1 MAKKLEKLFDPIQ
14 IGSLQLPNRII
25 MAAITTNFDYESL
38 ERQVAFF
45 SARAAGGAGMLTLGA
60 LQTLYP
66 GRRGHIWSMNL
77 NNDEDIPKL
86 RKLTGAIEQNGSLSM
101 AQLATYGYWAKN
113 GPGSIAEDVA
123 PSAVELSREALHP
136 TYARADIIPKV
147 RQLEREE
154 IQLIVKQVGDAAE
167 RASKAGFDAVEL
179 QVVGGNLL
187 NRFTNPTT
195 NQRSDDYGG
204 SVKNRARIIL
214 EIIAEIKRR
223 IGDDFPL
230 VCRIPGDDLMS
241 FGLKLEGWKDFAPLL
256 EDAGVHAINIMPG
269 WHESKV
275 PRVQMLLPR
284 AGFVYLAEGIKE
296 VVKIPV
302 AAGNNINDPVLA
314 EEIIA
319 EGRADLIAMGRPL
332 LADPELPNKA
342 KQGLVEDIRRC
353 VRCNHCFECLPRLE
367 PVSCAVNA
375 MCGREGT
382 HGIHPA
388 SVIKKVTIVG
398 GGPAG
403 MEAARVAAKRGHK
416 VTLFEKNN
424 RLGGQLLYAV
434 LPPYKGEWKSA
445 IDYLTTQV
453 QKMKMTLRL
462 GEEATPRKIKKT
474 LPDALVLATGAEYV
488 LPDIPGIHG
497 ANVVTPI
504 QVLTGERT
512 VGRNVVIVGGGSIGC
527 ETAEFLSGHD
537 KRVLILEM
545 LPTIAVDLGPY
556 NRWLM
561 IERLIENDVRVET
574 GVKVEEITDKGVWVV
589 RPLSAHDEFF
599 ESDTV
604 VVATGTRPVGSL
616 VSAMKNKVP
625 ELHIIGDAVSPR
637 KVKEAI
643 EEGFLTALRI

>member
-1 MAKKLEKLFDPIQ
+1 MAMKLEKLFEPIQ

-25 MAAITTNFDYESL
+25 MPAITTYFDYENL
-38 ERQVAFF
+38 EKQIAFF
-45 SARAAGGAGMLTLGA
+45 SARAAGGAGMLTVGA

-66 GRRGHIWSMNL
+66 GRRDHVWSMNL
-77 NNDEDIPKL
+77 HNDEDIPKL
-86 RKLTGAIEQNGSLSM
+86 RRLTRAIEQNGSRSM
-101 AQLATYGYWAKN
+101 AQLATYGYWAKS

-123 PSAVELSREALHP
+123 PSAVELSREDLHP
-136 TYARADIIPKV
+136 TYARADFLPKV
-147 RQLEREE
+147 RQLEPEE
-154 IQLIVKQVGDAAE
+154 IQLIVKQVGDAAA
-167 RASKAGFDAVEL
+167 RAAKASFDAVEL

-195 NQRSDDYGG
+195 NQRSDEYGG
-204 SVKNRARIIL
+204 SVENRARIIL
-214 EIIAEIKRR
+214 EIIAEIKKR

-241 FGLKLEGWKDFAPLL
+241 FGLKIEGWKDFAPLF
-256 EDAGVHAINIMPG
+256 EGAGVHAINIMPG

-284 AGFVYLAEGIKE
+284 AGFVYLAEGIKQ
-296 VVKIPV
+296 VVQIPV

-314 EEIIA
+314 EDILA

-332 LADPELPNKA
+332 LADPKLPNKA
-342 KQGLVEDIRRC
+342 KQGLIEDIRPC
-353 VRCNHCFECLPRLE
+353 VRCNHCFECMPRHE
-367 PVSCAVNA
+367 PLSCAVNA

-382 HGIHPA
+382 HEVHPA

-416 VTLFEKNN
+416 VTLFEKND
-424 RLGGQLLYAV
+424 RLGGQLIYAV
-434 LPPYKGEWKSA
+434 LPPHKGEWKST

-453 QKMKMTLRL
+453 QKMKITIRL
-462 GEEATPRKIKKT
+462 GEEATPRKIKET
-474 LPDALVLATGAEYV
+474 IPDALVVATGAEYV
-488 LPDIPGIHG
+488 LSDIPGING

-504 QVLTGERT
+504 QVLTGERK

-527 ETAEFLSGHD
+527 ETAEFLSEHD
-537 KRVLILEM
+537 KQILILEM
-545 LPTIAVDLGPY
+545 LPTIAGDLGTY

-574 GVKVEEITDKGVWVV
+574 NVKVEEITDKGVWAV
-589 RPLSAHDEFF
+589 RPFSAHDEFF
-599 ESDTV
+599 EADTV
-604 VVATGTRPVGSL
+604 VVATGNRSVGSL
-616 VSAMKNKVP
+616 VTAMKTKVP

-643 EEGFLTALRI
+643 EEGFLTALKI